1 MLFRCWQWRYTYFP
15 DIDVRLRE
23 REGKLLYLPSQ
34 REDTRKTRTGTLA
47 MKKILIVDD
56 DDLFLKGFDKALQT
70 VSTEVKTVETGNAAL
85 QEIEGSQYH
94 LCFLDLFLPD
104 LSGVEVLKR
113 IKETSPETKVIAMT
127 AGVVTSSM
135 QETIEKD
142 AYMFITKPLDLLQIR
157 MLTRRILEEST

>member
-1 MLFRCWQWRYTYFP
+1 MENG
-15 DIDVRLRE
+15 RLDGSLDCGIRIAVI
-23 REGKLLYLPSQ
+23 SASN
-34 REDTRKTRTGTLA
+34 DRTGNVA

-56 DDLFLKGFDKALQT
+56 DDLFLKGFDKVLQT

-85 QEIEGSQYH
+85 REIEASQYH

-113 IKETSPETKVIAMT
+113 IREISPLTKVIAMT
-127 AGVVTSSM
+127 AGVVTPNM

-157 MLTRRILEEST
+157 MLTRRILEESA

>member
-1 MLFRCWQWRYTYFP
+1 
-15 DIDVRLRE
+15 
-23 REGKLLYLPSQ
+23 
-34 REDTRKTRTGTLA
+34 

-85 QEIEGSQYH
+85 QEIEASQYH

-104 LSGVEVLKR
+104 LNGVEVLKR
-113 IKETSPETKVIAMT
+113 IKETSPQTKVIAMT
-127 AGVVTSSM
+127 AGVVTSKM

-157 MLTRRILEEST
+157 MLTRRILEETA